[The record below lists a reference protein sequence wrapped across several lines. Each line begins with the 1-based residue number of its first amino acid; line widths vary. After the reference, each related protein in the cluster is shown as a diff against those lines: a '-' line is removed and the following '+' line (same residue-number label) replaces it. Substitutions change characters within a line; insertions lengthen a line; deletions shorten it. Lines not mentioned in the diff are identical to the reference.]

1 VAIASFRVIGTSPS
15 SCNHRVQDNRFFAK
29 DGSTARM
36 TGRRT
41 SNWLPLITDSMR
53 TAPAGCLAREPAWSR
68 SPLSGV
74 ELKGCSPAAR
84 LDRFTQFPRAL
95 VYGLADCLIRS
106 ARLRRS

>member
-41 SNWLPLITDSMR
+41 SNWFPLITDSMR

-68 SPLSGV
+68 SPLS
-74 ELKGCSPAAR
+74 PALNSR
-84 LDRFTQFPRAL
+84 VVVQPPGST
-95 VYGLADCLIRS
+95 V
-106 ARLRRS
+106 LRNFQEPSSMAWQTA